1 MNRVLLLACSSQKRE
16 DAGLLPA
23 VERYDGP
30 PFRLL
35 RKYAR
40 AEPKR
45 KPQTY
50 VVSAKYGLVSGDTPI
65 PNYNKKMTR
74 QRAEEL
80 RGSVT
85 QKLQK
90 VLSENV
96 NVENEGEVFLLL
108 GKTYF
113 QAVGDLHTLPQ
124 GYQFLTAQGMP
135 GGKLSAL
142 YDWLY
147 GKPPPTEAKSHR
159 KERAKPKI
167 RGIEI
172 DLSMEQVNALVDERL
187 KSDDKAFRNFQAWY
201 VSVDGERISP
211 KWLVSQIT
219 GLPVS
224 AFHSSEA
231 RRVLAQLGFE
241 VKRV

>member
-40 AEPKR
+40 AEPR
-45 KPQTY
+45 RRPQTY
-50 VVSAKYGLVSGDTPI
+50 IISAKYGLVSGDTPI
-65 PNYNKKMTR
+65 PNYDNQMTR
-74 QRAEEL
+74 RRAEEL
-80 RGSVT
+80 RDSVT
-85 QKLQK
+85 QKLQEL
-90 VLSENV
+90 LSENV
-96 NVENEGEVFLLL
+96 DAGNKGEVFLLL
-108 GKTYF
+108 GKTYL
-113 QAVGDLHTLPQ
+113 QTVGDLHILPQ

-147 GKPPPTEAKSHR
+147 GKPPPTKVTGHR
-159 KERAKPKI
+159 PTKPKI
-167 RGIEI
+167 RGVEI

-187 KSDDKAFRNFQAWY
+187 KNDDKAFQNFQAWY
-201 VSVDGERISP
+201 VSVDGERVSP

-231 RRVLAQLGFE
+231 RRVLAQLGFK
-241 VKRV
+241 VKRA